1 VFEVL
6 LDDLSKTPQQIVDEN
21 NWTLVTDTVV
31 LEDICLRVLA
41 DNKEMVRYCI
51 VYN

>member
-21 NWTLVTDTVV
+21 NWTLVTDAVV

-41 DNKEMVRYCI
+41 NNKEMVRHCI
-51 VYN
+51 IHS